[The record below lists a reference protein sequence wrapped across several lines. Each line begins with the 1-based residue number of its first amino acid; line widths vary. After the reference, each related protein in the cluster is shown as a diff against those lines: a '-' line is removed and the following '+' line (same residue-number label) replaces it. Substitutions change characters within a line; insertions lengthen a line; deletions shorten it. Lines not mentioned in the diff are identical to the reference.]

1 MRVLIPTVVEDT
13 HAVFVKKA
21 LESIGHEADLWYT
34 ADFPIKQTHAL
45 SIMNDEIRWVA
56 NLSTISLHC
65 PAYDVVWYR
74 RPAHPKLPD
83 TLHLDDIENA
93 KKENQLFFQTLWQ
106 VILPEAAWINPPN
119 SLTKISSKL
128 LQLKIANHLGMN
140 IPNTLISNDPYIIK
154 DYIRSNS
161 QKVVYKSLYPMT
173 WLAGNQ
179 INMTYTTPITCAD
192 LPSDYLLQCVPGIFQ
207 EKIEKQYELRITYFG
222 NKYIA
227 VKIHSQEHDMAR
239 LDWRSAPTKELK
251 LESVALPEYIDKQ
264 CQLLMKKFNIT
275 FGCFD
280 FIVTPDND
288 YYFLEVNEQGQ
299 FLWIE
304 EVNPGI
310 KMLQAFIHFLLS
322 HKEGGIESGG
332 QLNLSDFC

>member
-1 MRVLIPTVVEDT
+1 MKVLIPTVLEDT
-13 HAVFVKKA
+13 HAIYVKKA

-34 ADFPIKQTHAL
+34 ADFPMKQTHAL
-45 SIMNDEIRWVA
+45 SIINHDITWVA
-56 NLSTISLHC
+56 NLDNYQVYN
-65 PAYDVVWYR
+65 PQYDIVWYR

-83 TLHLDDIENA
+83 MLHPDDIENA

-106 VILPEAAWINPPN
+106 IILPDALWINPPN
-119 SLTKISSKL
+119 SVARVNSKL
-128 LQLKIANHLGMN
+128 LQLKIANKIGMN
-140 IPNTLISNDPYIIK
+140 IPNTLISNDPSIIK

-179 INMTYTTPITCAD
+179 INLTYTTPITYAD
-192 LPSDYLLQCVPGIFQ
+192 LPSDYLLQSVPGIFQ
-207 EKIEKQYELRITYFG
+207 EKIEKQYELRVTYFG
-222 NKYIA
+222 QKYIA
-227 VKIHSQEHDMAR
+227 VKIHSQEHDLAR

-251 LESVALPEYIDKQ
+251 LERVDLPKELDQ
-264 CQLLMKKFNIT
+264 HCRLLMQQFNIV

-280 FIVTPDND
+280 FIATPDNE

-304 EVNPGI
+304 EVNPDI
-310 KMLQAFIHFLLS
+310 KMLQAFIDFLLES
-322 HKEGGIESGG
+322 KGAHKTDSN
-332 QLNLSDFC
+332 LKLSDF